1 MVLDEYKE
9 QVAIYLRE
17 KLNYSEQNIIDSFEM
32 YEPVFQ
38 ENFEKGSSVVLMA
51 TLIDFEF

>member
-1 MVLDEYKE
+1 MEITMTLDEYKE

-38 ENFEKGSSVVLMA
+38 EILKKAIV
-51 TLIDFEF
+51 